1 MVRLLDHPGDEKAA
15 PEHGEH
21 GDGTGSA
28 QFSDLKD
35 KTELK
40 NPKSKKQLVSKMQKK
55 LSKEKAKHTL
65 HLRNFR
71 HESHRS
77 CKHFVTRGP
86 LDVIM
91 GVVLL
96 VNAFVV
102 IAEQQTIGDRIAST
116 FQLHPHDVPTE
127 TLYGLHHR
135 EPFFVFDIIFLAIYV
150 AEQALRISVLRRS
163 WLFGEHEED
172 AIEWGNLFDMAIV
185 LFGLVDFAISVQVH
199 DAARRSS
206 SMLTRLLRTC
216 RVVKTMRLLRVMKLF
231 KQLRSLVETWY
242 ASLSALFWSMILLTI
257 CQMIAALVLCET
269 SVPVLLDP
277 DSPHKA
283 SDKQWLFDHYGTFM
297 NASYTFFE
305 ITFSGGWPALV
316 RPLLED
322 FGFSFAFPCMLYVV
336 LVVFAALRLIS
347 ALFVRSTLQL
357 LSNDTGAAVL
367 ERFEQSAE
375 LERKLVALFHEADE
389 EGDQSLTL
397 EELRHLLS
405 FPEIVHYFSILEV
418 DVHDAEML
426 FHVLD
431 DGDGVLTVKE
441 FCDGIPRI
449 RGVAKSLDIVC
460 LQREAREM
468 RLEFQNVLQQ
478 LDAGPIRRIQPMENM
493 SDKLFEEEDKPE
505 CTRI

>member
-1 MVRLLDHPGDEKAA
+1 MTGKELRL
-15 PEHGEH
+15 
-21 GDGTGSA
+21 T
-28 QFSDLKD
+28 
-35 KTELK
+35 
-40 NPKSKKQLVSKMQKK
+40 
-55 LSKEKAKHTL
+55 
-65 HLRNFR
+65 
-71 HESHRS
+71 
-77 CKHFVTRGP
+77 
-86 LDVIM
+86 
-91 GVVLL
+91 
-96 VNAFVV
+96 
-102 IAEQQTIGDRIAST
+102 
-116 FQLHPHDVPTE
+116 
-127 TLYGLHHR
+127 YHHR
-135 EPFFVFDIIFLAIYV
+135 
-150 AEQALRISVLRRS
+150 
-163 WLFGEHEED
+163 
-172 AIEWGNLFDMAIV
+172 V
-185 LFGLVDFAISVQVH
+185 LFGLADFAISVQVH

-269 SVPVLLDP
+269 SVPVLLDL

-297 NASYTFFE
+297 NASYTFE

-322 FGFSFAFPCMLYVV
+322 FGFSFAFPCVLYVV

-397 EELRHLLS
+397 EELRRLLS
-405 FPEIVHYFSILEV
+405 FPEIVHYFSVLEV

-478 LDAGPIRRIQPMENM
+478 LDAGLPIRRIQPMEEPYIE
-493 SDKLFEEEDKPE
+493 SHP
-505 CTRI
+505 T